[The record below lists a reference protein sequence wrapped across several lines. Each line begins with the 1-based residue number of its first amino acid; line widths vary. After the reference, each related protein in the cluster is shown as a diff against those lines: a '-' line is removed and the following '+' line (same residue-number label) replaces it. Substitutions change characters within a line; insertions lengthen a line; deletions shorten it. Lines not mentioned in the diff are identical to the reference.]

1 MFFLFK
7 LKKNWKKLFFS
18 FHFIRRADSG
28 ADSQTKSCMYVYIYM
43 HHTQVKNRS
52 KSRSS
57 IRMKVYYLLKQ
68 NRFHESFNV
77 MIGKTLGGKP
87 GNYHAMDDRNTR
99 FKQSRNGPR
108 WKTDGC
114 YLRRWYYKGSS
125 ASFADTKSFFGLQNH
140 FAESSKTEAA
150 DFPFGKMSFALLA
163 ETVVYNSDNQMAC
176 PYEISHFLS
185 IIKFSHSETVVSSQ
199 MASLAENIPWRRMV
213 ITKLQKPS
221 LQADQMA
228 SPS

>member
-1 MFFLFK
+1 MLIIDISRKVASIFFLSFFFFSCKLWPDFGMYNIYGFTRGPIKECFSFWIKEKVKKMFFP
-7 LKKNWKKLFFS
+7 
-18 FHFIRRADSG
+18 FHFNRRADSG
-28 ADSQTKSCMYVYIYM
+28 ADSQTKSCMYVYIYAP
-43 HHTQVKNRS
+43 HPDKNRS

-87 GNYHAMDDRNTR
+87 GNYHAIDDRNVR

-163 ETVVYNSDNQMAC
+163 ETVVYNCDKYS
-176 PYEISHFLS
+176 
-185 IIKFSHSETVVSSQ
+185 
-199 MASLAENIPWRRMV
+199 
-213 ITKLQKPS
+213 
-221 LQADQMA
+221 
-228 SPS
+228 